1 MKQEFLTPVGRL
13 VQGDP
18 FEAQT
23 KNMQGQPLMTQS
35 GQPTQRYFIAVAFP
49 KTING
54 QPNAEFAA
62 LWQKL
67 EATGRAAFPGLNP
80 VGPWDPACRFSWK
93 VMDGD
98 GVDDNG
104 KPNAN
109 KEGFAGHWVVKF
121 SSSFAPRCFHA
132 GHYAPH
138 EQIQDPKL
146 IKRGYFVR
154 VSGTAEGNGNAQKP
168 GIYVNLSMVELAGQG
183 PEIVSGPDA
192 ASIFGGNPVA
202 QLPAGATP
210 LPMHAAQPGGLPGS
224 LPPGGMVAPG
234 AGLPGQMPAQAL
246 PGQMPGMQQP
256 VQGYGTPPM
265 NMGQPAQQMAVQ
277 PHAGI
282 LGNGLPPSG
291 AGYPA
296 GAVPGGSPI
305 AGQMPGGLPMGGA
318 GAVHGAMTSPSNP
331 GGLPGMQ
338 PLMMQPQQPAVP
350 QLTPAGQATG
360 MTYQQMIAQGYN
372 DAQLRQGGYIV

>member
-49 KTING
+49 KMVNG

-67 EATGRAAFPGLNP
+67 EATGRAGFPGLNLLP
-80 VGPWDPACRFSWK
+80 PWDPACRFSWK

-109 KEGFAGHWVVKF
+109 KEGFAGQWVVKF
-121 SSSFAPRCFHA
+121 QSSFAPRCFHA

-154 VSGTAEGNGNAQKP
+154 VAGTVEGNGNAQKP

-210 LPMHAAQPGGLPGS
+210 LPMHAAAGGLPGS
-224 LPPGGMVAPG
+224 LPPGGPAGMVAPG
-234 AGLPGQMPAQAL
+234 QGTPGQMPGAAL

-256 VQGYGTPPM
+256 MMQAQ
-265 NMGQPAQQMAVQ
+265 QPVQQMAVQ

-282 LGNGLPPSG
+282 LGNGLPGSG
-291 AGYPA
+291 AGYPVGAAQGGLPTA
-296 GAVPGGSPI
+296 GA
-305 AGQMPGGLPMGGA
+305 MPGGLPMGGA
-318 GAVHGAMTSPSNP
+318 GVASGATMSPSN
-331 GGLPGMQ
+331 GLPGMM
-338 PLMMQPQQPAVP
+338 PMQPATP
-350 QLTPAGQATG
+350 QLTPQGAATG
-360 MTYQQMIAQGYN
+360 MTYQQMLAQGYN

>member
-49 KTING
+49 KMVNG

-67 EATGRAAFPGLNP
+67 EATGRAGFPGINIAP
-80 VGPWDPACRFSWK
+80 PWDPACRFSWK

-104 KPNAN
+104 KPNSN

-132 GHYAPH
+132 GHYQPH

-154 VSGTAEGNGNAQKP
+154 VAGTVEGNGNAQKP

-192 ASIFGGNPVA
+192 ASIFGGSPIA

-210 LPMHAAQPGGLPGS
+210 LPMHAAAGGLPGGLP
-224 LPPGGMVAPG
+224 PGGAPAGMVAPG
-234 AGLPGQMPAQAL
+234 QSL
-246 PGQMPGMQQP
+246 PGQMPGAALPGALPGMQQQQP
-256 VQGYGTPPM
+256 VQGM
-265 NMGQPAQQMAVQ
+265 MPAQQIAVQ
-277 PHAGI
+277 PHPGI
-282 LGNGLPPSG
+282 LGNGLPTQG
-291 AGYPA
+291 PA
-296 GAVPGGSPI
+296 
-305 AGQMPGGLPMGGA
+305 L
-318 GAVHGAMTSPSNP
+318 MTSPSN
-331 GGLPGMQ
+331 GLPGMM
-338 PLMMQPQQPAVP
+338 PMQPAAP
-350 QLTPAGQATG
+350 QLTPQGAATG
-360 MTYQQMIAQGYN
+360 MTYQQMLAQGYTE
-372 DAQLRQGGYIV
+372 AQLRQGGYIV

>member
-1 MKQEFLTPVGRL
+1 MKQEFLTPAGRL

-35 GQPTQRYFIAVAFP
+35 GQPTQRYFIAVAFS
-49 KTING
+49 KMVNG

-67 EATGRAAFPGLNP
+67 EATGRAGFPGLNLLP
-80 VGPWDPACRFSWK
+80 PWDPACRFSWK

-121 SSSFAPRCFHA
+121 QSSFAPRCFHA

-154 VSGTAEGNGNAQKP
+154 VAGTVEGNGNAQRP

-210 LPMHAAQPGGLPGS
+210 LPMHAAAGGLPGGLP
-224 LPPGGMVAPG
+224 PGGAPAGMVAPG
-234 AGLPGQMPAQAL
+234 QSLPGAL
-246 PGQMPGMQQP
+246 PGMQQP
-256 VQGYGTPPM
+256 VQGYGTPPT
-265 NMGQPAQQMAVQ
+265 NMGQPAQQIAVQ
-277 PHAGI
+277 PHPGI
-282 LGNGLPPSG
+282 LGNGAPG
-291 AGYPA
+291 AGSPA
-296 GAVPGGSPI
+296 GAVPGG
-305 AGQMPGGLPMGGA
+305 LPNGGA
-318 GAVHGAMTSPSNP
+318 LPGSPLPGLGGGASGVMTSPSS
-331 GGLPGMQ
+331 
-338 PLMMQPQQPAVP
+338 P
-350 QLTPAGQATG
+350 QLTPQGAATG
-360 MTYQQMIAQGYN
+360 MSYQQMIAQGYN

>member
-49 KTING
+49 KMVNG

-67 EATGRAAFPGLNP
+67 EATGRAGFPGINIAP
-80 VGPWDPACRFSWK
+80 PWDPACRFSWK

-132 GHYAPH
+132 GHYQPH

-154 VSGTAEGNGNAQKP
+154 VAGTVEGNGNAQKP

-210 LPMHAAQPGGLPGS
+210 LPMHAAAGGLPGGLP
-224 LPPGGMVAPG
+224 PGGAPAGMVAPG
-234 AGLPGQMPAQAL
+234 QSL
-246 PGQMPGMQQP
+246 PGQMPGAALPGALPGMQPQQGVMPGQP
-256 VQGYGTPPM
+256 V
-265 NMGQPAQQMAVQ
+265 QQMAVQ
-277 PHAGI
+277 PHPGI
-282 LGNGLPPSG
+282 LGNGLPGSG

-296 GAVPGGSPI
+296 GAAQGGLPT
-305 AGQMPGGLPMGGA
+305 AGAMPGGLPMGGA
-318 GAVHGAMTSPSNP
+318 GVASGATMSPSN
-331 GGLPGMQ
+331 GLPGMQ
-338 PLMMQPQQPAVP
+338 PLMMQPQQPAAP
-350 QLTPAGQATG
+350 QLTPQGAATG
-360 MTYQQMIAQGYN
+360 MTYQQMLAQGYTE
-372 DAQLRQGGYIV
+372 AQLRGGGYIV

>member
-35 GQPTQRYFIAVAFP
+35 GQPTQRYFCAVAFP
-49 KTING
+49 KVVNG

-67 EATGRAAFPGLNP
+67 EATGRAGFPGLNIAP
-80 VGPWDPACRFSWK
+80 PWDPACRFSWK

-138 EQIQDPKL
+138 EQIQDPKT
-146 IKRGYFVR
+146 IRRGYFVR
-154 VSGTAEGNGNAQKP
+154 IAGTVEGNGNAQKP

-192 ASIFGGNPVA
+192 ASIFGGSPIA
-202 QLPAGATP
+202 ALPAGATP
-210 LPMHAAQPGGLPGS
+210 LPMHAAAGGLPGGLP
-224 LPPGGMVAPG
+224 PGGAAPGMVAPG
-234 AGLPGQMPAQAL
+234 QGLPGQLPGAAI
-246 PGQMPGMQQP
+246 PGQMPGMQP
-256 VQGYGTPPM
+256 VTP
-265 NMGQPAQQMAVQ
+265 MAVQ

-282 LGNGLPPSG
+282 LGNAQPLG
-291 AGYPA
+291 AGYPV
-296 GAVPGGSPI
+296 GAVPGSSP
-305 AGQMPGGLPMGGA
+305 MPGAMPAGPLPGLGGA
-318 GAVHGAMTSPSNP
+318 ASGATMFPSS
-331 GGLPGMQ
+331 
-338 PLMMQPQQPAVP
+338 P
-350 QLTPAGQATG
+350 QLTPQGAATG